1 MQTNIMRQIA
11 TKLNK
16 ILLSFVSCLS
26 LRLNLAIFNDKGIF
40 IFFSKLKKKEN
51 KIPQKILHCQR
62 VSLSTN
68 PIVYKQYVMLS
79 MLCGQMW
86 WYLLAFN

>member
-40 IFFSKLKKKEN
+40 IFFSKLKKKREQDTSEN
-51 KIPQKILHCQR
+51 S
-62 VSLSTN
+62 SLSKSE
-68 PIVYKQYVMLS
+68 PINKPHCVQTVCHAQYAVWTDVVVPSCL
-79 MLCGQMW
+79 
-86 WYLLAFN
+86 